1 MAQASAKALEIRAE
15 SRPSDKPLRIEF
27 SPGVLEAI
35 RTEAVDGL
43 FCELR
48 GGVEI
53 GGILLGSFRGDA
65 VYVTEHIAISH
76 GQAGEC
82 AFCLSDGGGAA
93 IADILNATQPTSS
106 GAPTPAGWY
115 RSGSRTGPVLT
126 AQDLEFHR
134 RFFPD
139 WWQITVV
146 VQPSILQASEF
157 ICFVPTHDT
166 AGPVRRL
173 QMDCGFPSGS
183 GSAHFGRLEP
193 QTAMPSR
200 PETHAWNEP
209 VEKPS
214 SRPLWISAAISILG
228 IMAICAGIMVLT
240 LAPPED
246 AVDPLGS
253 TVSTPGQQAPTVW
266 DEGAP
271 TGPQTTGK
279 ADRRRVRPVG
289 EGVP

>member
-1 MAQASAKALEIRAE
+1 MAQASAKAQEIRAE

-53 GGILLGSFRGDA
+53 GSILLGLVRDDA
-65 VYVTEHIAISH
+65 AYVTEHIAISH
-76 GQAGEC
+76 GQDGAC
-82 AFCLSDGGGAA
+82 AFCLSEGGGDA
-93 IADILNATQPTSS
+93 IADILNVAKRTSP
-106 GAPTPAGWY
+106 GAPTPVGWY
-115 RSGSRTGPVLT
+115 RSGSRTGPDLT

-139 WWQITVV
+139 GWQIAVV

-157 ICFVPTHDT
+157 LCFVPTRDT

-173 QMDCGFPSGS
+173 RMDCGFPSGPAPS
-183 GSAHFGRLEP
+183 GRLEP
-193 QTAMPSR
+193 QTGVSSR

-209 VEKPS
+209 VEKS
-214 SRPLWISAAISILG
+214 RSRPLWISAAIGILG

-253 TVSTPGQQAPTVW
+253 TVSTPGQQAPAV
-266 DEGAP
+266 GVG
-271 TGPQTTGK
+271 GP
-279 ADRRRVRPVG
+279 
-289 EGVP
+289 